1 MSAKLFKSLAEGS
14 CNVVNRISGEV
25 IIYWTD
31 SNAKVRNLVIK
42 PDRKPVN
49 LLEFAT
55 IAQLR
60 SSPNLK
66 KLVNEGSLSIV

>member
-1 MSAKLFKSLAEGS
+1 MSAKLMKSLAEGT
-14 CNVVNRISGEV
+14 CTVLNKISGEV
-25 IIYWTD
+25 IIYWADTN
-31 SNAKVRNLVIK
+31 SKVRNIVIK

-66 KLVNEGSLSIV
+66 KLVNDGSLAVV

>member
-1 MSAKLFKSLAEGS
+1 MSAKLFKSLAEGG

-31 SNAKVRNLVIK
+31 ANAKVRTIVIK